1 MNGNAPD
8 EKSDLMRS
16 LEKALD
22 GGAREALV
30 DVYNKTLIRAAQKM
44 HLQHGSVGAAA
55 QPDQIDDTMLM

>member
-1 MNGNAPD
+1 MNGNAAE
-8 EKSDLMRS
+8 EKSDLMVQ

-30 DVYNKTLIRAAQKM
+30 DVYNKTLLRTAQKM

-55 QPDQIDDTMLM
+55 KPDQIDDTMLM